1 MNFGAE
7 SYRDLLYWNKL
18 DKSLLT
24 EPPLTMAYSDDEMKE
39 FASHGDFRKLPDIPC
54 HNQAIERNVQ
64 ITTQS
69 AAAVIGK
76 DKRHQNI
83 LSTNASRHKF
93 TKDSNKDDFYS
104 TL

>member
-1 MNFGAE
+1 M
-7 SYRDLLYWNKL
+7 SQLQ
-18 DKSLLT
+18 
-24 EPPLTMAYSDDEMKE
+24 
-39 FASHGDFRKLPDIPC
+39 RKGNTNNDQP
-54 HNQAIERNVQ
+54 
-64 ITTQS
+64 